1 MNLEKI
7 KNDFDS
13 KNYDIVMRDSVNQKW
28 TLLND
33 LNVFENTNIL
43 DDKYLEVKS
52 VNKKDRL
59 FLDNFLEDNSFLFE
73 VQYEHDDFKKTKLGF
88 EFLHNYNENNK
99 YELIDNPFVKKAF
112 KISDEIEE
120 FLISDLGLKKYSN
133 PEEFDSEEYL
143 TIWYYDIDRVKVEKP
158 YFIESSIEDIEYMG
172 FEVLDEKDFIKNK
185 ELEF

>member
-33 LNVFENTNIL
+33 LKIFENTNVL

-52 VNKKDRL
+52 VNKKDRI
-59 FLDNFLEDNSFLFE
+59 FLDKFLEDNNFLFE

-88 EFLHNYNENNK
+88 EFIHNYNENNQ
-99 YELIDNPFVKKAF
+99 YELLDNEFVKKAF
-112 KISDEIEE
+112 KISDEIEK
-120 FLISDLGLKKYSN
+120 FLTDDLSLFQLSN
-133 PEEFDSEEYL
+133 YDCFDQEEYYSL
-143 TIWYYDIDRVKVEKP
+143 IYYDYDGVKLNKP
-158 YFIESSIEDIEYMG
+158 YFYECSIEDIEDMG
-172 FEVLDEKDFIKNK
+172 FEILDEKDFIKNK